1 MCLFVS
7 VEFFYLRTEPRY
19 VGFPGGPGGEQSTSQ
34 CRKLRDA
41 VPSWGQEDPLE
52 EGRATHPSIL
62 ARRIPWTEDPG
73 GPQSMGSPRVNTT
86 EATERAE
93 PQRCSQ
99 EGRGAL
105 SRNWRTPVSACSAM
119 LYVSGCRTCR
129 LLGLVASAFAEP
141 GMFFARHGG

>member
-1 MCLFVS
+1 MD
-7 VEFFYLRTEPRY
+7 R
-19 VGFPGGPGGEQSTSQ
+19 GPGWATVHGVAESRTQ
-34 CRKLRDA
+34 LRRLS
-41 VPSWGQEDPLE
+41 V
-52 EGRATHPSIL
+52 R
-62 ARRIPWTEDPG
+62 
-73 GPQSMGSPRVNTT
+73 
-86 EATERAE
+86 E